1 VYDTDRRGEKSHS
14 LRMNGCCVHMLDV
27 GIAVHIY
34 AYGECCKIHAKSL
47 HERHYNGVHMLD
59 GKIVRLPVS
68 MARLSF
74 SLVSVA
80 DMTSW

>member
-1 VYDTDRRGEKSHS
+1 
-14 LRMNGCCVHMLDV
+14 MLDV

-47 HERHYNGVHMLD
+47 HERHYNRVHMLD

-68 MARLSF
+68 MARLYF

-80 DMTSW
+80 DMMTS